1 MFSHLFIRSNNVLI
15 SFRKKCGTSHEILP
29 SSVIGD
35 TQSPAKIAKVSL
47 VCLPICLLF
56 CLSVCLSVS
65 IYFMGNYVSLVTRK
79 QTC

>member
-35 TQSPAKIAKVSL
+35 TQSPSQNSQGESYLSTYLSV
-47 VCLPICLLF
+47 

-65 IYFMGNYVSLVTRK
+65 IFFMGNQVSLVTRK